1 MKQIGQSSESDFL
14 QQSLP
19 RLLALFLFPPLS
31 MVSSCKIECFLLFK
45 YIHQLIGQS
54 KLSCAH
60 NATLELSALAQLDQV
75 TAC

>member
-54 KLSCAH
+54 KLSCVLGVMLA
-60 NATLELSALAQLDQV
+60 LSAHVQLD
-75 TAC
+75 